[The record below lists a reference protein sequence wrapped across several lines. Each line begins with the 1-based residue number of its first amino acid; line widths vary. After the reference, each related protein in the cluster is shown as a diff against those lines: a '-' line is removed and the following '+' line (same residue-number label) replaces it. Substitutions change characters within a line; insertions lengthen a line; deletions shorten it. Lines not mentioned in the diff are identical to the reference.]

1 MALARLALRSLQQ
14 RVPSSSSSSLLSP
27 SLSERALSGQR
38 WGPETVKR
46 FSATPDAASDKPSG
60 EKTEVAV
67 SEGDR
72 KSKLF
77 PRKQRKRSLW
87 RNNRNDFVPSLHELF
102 PPSIGNALMQ
112 ATQHMN
118 RLLENLAPSRLIGR
132 LKEQDQCYKLRFE
145 MPGLAKEDVKISVED
160 GILFIRGEHR
170 EEEEEGSDDEHWS
183 ATSYGYH
190 DTSLLLPTD
199 AKIEE
204 IKAELKDGVLTII
217 IPRSEKKGKDVKEV
231 QIQ

>member
-1 MALARLALRSLQQ
+1 
-14 RVPSSSSSSLLSP
+14 
-27 SLSERALSGQR
+27 
-38 WGPETVKR
+38 
-46 FSATPDAASDKPSG
+46 
-60 EKTEVAV
+60 
-67 SEGDR
+67 
-72 KSKLF
+72 
-77 PRKQRKRSLW
+77 
-87 RNNRNDFVPSLHELF
+87 
-102 PPSIGNALMQ
+102 MQ

-132 LKEQDQCYKLRFE
+132 LKEQEQCYKLRYE
-145 MPGLAKEDVKISVED
+145 MPGLTKEDVKISVED
-160 GILFIRGEHR
+160 GILSIRGEHK

-183 ATSYGYH
+183 ATSYGYY

-217 IPRSEKKGKDVKEV
+217 IPRNEKKGKDVKEV